1 MVVNYYIDNS
11 YFENTYINK
20 TFFFDLKKEIRKWY
34 HWMILKIL

>member
-20 TFFFDLKKEIRKWY
+20 TLFLIKKEIRKWY